1 MFIWVFNASKACA
14 TGLFFD
20 NSSLI
25 MQSNKQLQEGLAEDD
40 DDDDLSDDP
49 DGDRERRHGGK
60 RKAGGGRKSTSGRQT
75 GTTPKRPRSSASP
88 ARSARKRQA
97 PQLKVR
103 VSGAP
108 AAKVRSEVA
117 RARAKLHLAAL
128 PSSTE
133 ALPCREVEFY
143 SIHEFV
149 REKVQAGASG
159 CMFVSGVPGTGVLWS
174 EEFHANRTGYG
185 DLDFE
190 FA

>member
-1 MFIWVFNASKACA
+1 
-14 TGLFFD
+14 
-20 NSSLI
+20 

-40 DDDDLSDDP
+40 DDVDLSDDS
-49 DGDRERRHGGK
+49 DGDHEKRHGGK
-60 RKAGGGRKSTSGRQT
+60 RKSAGGRKATGGRQA
-75 GTTPKRPRSSASP
+75 GTTPKRPRPAASSA
-88 ARSARKRQA
+88 RGARKRQA

-108 AAKVRSEVA
+108 AAQVSSEVA

-159 CMFVSGVPGTGVLWS
+159 CMFVSGVPGTGVC
-174 EEFHANRTGYG
+174 EELNANHTDENESGELEFLCLHA
-185 DLDFE
+185 
-190 FA
+190 AVSC